1 VAAPSADGMISDL
14 HGTGAYRA
22 HLIKVMTARAIAAA

>member
-1 VAAPSADGMISDL
+1 MITDM

-22 HLIKVMTARAIAAA
+22 HIAKVLTKRAVEAC

>member
-1 VAAPSADGMISDL
+1 MITDM

-22 HLIKVMTARAIAAA
+22 HLAKVLTKRAVNAC

>member
-1 VAAPSADGMISDL
+1 MISDL

-22 HLIKVMTARAIAAA
+22 HLAAVLTKRAVIAAG